1 MRKRG
6 NVEICRQK
14 AESRKERRKSS
25 SSICIRALAHQ
36 DHVVVAL
43 LEPLGQEWFGLHQ
56 RQRPHCR
63 NWLLDCLPA
72 WCPCYPLERVVELFE
87 TDDQEPQPPHKQQQ
101 SSPQAKEPQAIVD
114 LSPTMCQVRSCTGHD
129 CAHTHAH
136 THAHTRTPLHTHA
149 HAHTHTHTHAHARTH
164 TLTHPFPRAQP
175 VIPPC
180 APQFPLDEENK
191 VVCRC
196 GAYNCSG
203 YMNWVPKKS
212 KK

>member
-1 MRKRG
+1 MRESAKRMRKRG

-101 SSPQAKEPQAIVD
+101 PSPQAKEPQAIVD

-149 HAHTHTHTHAHARTH
+149 HAHTHTHTHAHTHTHTHTHSTHTRTH
-164 TLTHPFPRAQP
+164 TRTQHTP
-175 VIPPC
+175 VSSH
-180 APQFPLDEENK
+180 A
-191 VVCRC
+191 V
-196 GAYNCSG
+196 
-203 YMNWVPKKS
+203 VPKCVAVITVGRKPTGA
-212 KK
+212 